1 MNRTQLPAPP
11 DPTSPIYAGNPIAW
25 QRAAFS
31 WMQQVKGRIETDS
44 AVNIRPIGPLSVST
58 YTAVSTVTGTDSL
71 SNFVATLV
79 DAMLTK
85 GLAAN
90 VSQRSTT

>member
-11 DPTSPIYAGNPIAW
+11 DPARFANVLDW
-25 QRAAFS
+25 QREAYR

-44 AVNIRPIGPLSVST
+44 AVNVTPVGPFVVGT
-58 YTAVSTVTGTDSL
+58 YTATATVTGTDAL

-79 DAMLTK
+79 AGLQVK
-85 GLAAN
+85 GITAGN
-90 VSQRSTT
+90 IQRTTT